1 VTDDRPEAGRRSGPG
16 RRPGSEDTR
25 GRILAA
31 ARHRF
36 GERGYDGATVRDIAA
51 EAGVDAALVHHYFG
65 TKQQLFVAAVEFPI
79 DAFAVAP
86 QLLAGPPDRL
96 GERLVAFVLG
106 VWEQPAVR
114 SALLGV
120 VRSATTDA
128 VAAAMLRDLLASGPF
143 LALARAIDRPDADLR
158 AALVGSQLV
167 GLALARYVVGVE
179 PLASA
184 PTETVAA
191 AIGPTIQRYLVGE
204 VSEAGPGVSRRP
216 PAARSRAG

>member
-1 VTDDRPEAGRRSGPG
+1 
-16 RRPGSEDTR
+16 
-25 GRILAA
+25 
-31 ARHRF
+31 
-36 GERGYDGATVRDIAA
+36 
-51 EAGVDAALVHHYFG
+51 
-65 TKQQLFVAAVEFPI
+65 
-79 DAFAVAP
+79 
-86 QLLAGPPDRL
+86 
-96 GERLVAFVLG
+96 
-106 VWEQPAVR
+106 
-114 SALLGV
+114 
-120 VRSATTDA
+120 
-128 VAAAMLRDLLASGPF
+128 MLRDLLASGPF